1 MQASRSTRIALVIYG
16 IVILVLLY
24 LPLVSVGFASVSR
37 ARYLSFPIRRY
48 TTDWYVKALE
58 SSTVSDLITT
68 SLKVALI
75 VTVISMVV
83 GFFGA
88 LAFARYQWRFRSL
101 FQKLILLPIF
111 FPQAVLGLALLMW
124 FNSIGVIPTW
134 KTAIVAH
141 LVWIAP
147 IATLII
153 AIRAYSFDPS
163 LEEAARDMGAS
174 TYTILREVTLPLLLP
189 GVVSAGLFAFLLSWG
204 NFPLSLFTT
213 GVDSTLPE
221 WLYAKMVS
229 GYSPLVPTVGILSVA
244 VSLCMLVVAF
254 VAVKAIRGARRPP
267 RPRHKKIDKGGQDML
282 TSIKD
287 KSVIV
292 TGGSKGIGLGI
303 ARVFARQ
310 GAKVTIAARGREAA
324 EAAVAK
330 LNAEGGKVRWAQC
343 DVSDWAS
350 VKSMVDETAE
360 VQGGLDIM
368 CANAGI
374 FPQTKLVDM
383 DPEEWDHV
391 MATNLRSAF
400 LSVKAS
406 IPHFEK
412 AGKGRVVL
420 TSSITGAGH
429 GLSRLGALRRVEKR
443 ATRFPENRGDGACA
457 LQHHDQR
464 GHARKHLYRRPSGS
478 GRGLPEDHGGVDSAQ
493 AAG

>member
-254 VAVKAIRGARRPP
+254 VAVKAIRGARA
-267 RPRHKKIDKGGQDML
+267 
-282 TSIKD
+282 T
-287 KSVIV
+287 
-292 TGGSKGIGLGI
+292 
-303 ARVFARQ
+303 
-310 GAKVTIAARGREAA
+310 AKT
-324 EAAVAK
+324 
-330 LNAEGGKVRWAQC
+330 
-343 DVSDWAS
+343 AS
-350 VKSMVDETAE
+350 
-360 VQGGLDIM
+360 Q
-368 CANAGI
+368 
-374 FPQTKLVDM
+374 
-383 DPEEWDHV
+383 
-391 MATNLRSAF
+391 
-400 LSVKAS
+400 
-406 IPHFEK
+406 
-412 AGKGRVVL
+412 
-420 TSSITGAGH
+420 
-429 GLSRLGALRRVEKR
+429 
-443 ATRFPENRGDGACA
+443 EN
-457 LQHHDQR
+457 
-464 GHARKHLYRRPSGS
+464 
-478 GRGLPEDHGGVDSAQ
+478 
-493 AAG
+493 